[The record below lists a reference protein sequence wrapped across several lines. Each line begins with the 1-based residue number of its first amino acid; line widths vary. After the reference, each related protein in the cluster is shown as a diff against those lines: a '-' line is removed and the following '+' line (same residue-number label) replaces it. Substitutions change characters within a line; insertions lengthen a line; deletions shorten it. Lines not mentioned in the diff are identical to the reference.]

1 MVRKDDLGERTM
13 DGIVWLVGK
22 IGMAEKKMK
31 R

>member
-1 MVRKDDLGERTM
+1 MLRKDDLGEKTM

-22 IGMAEKKMK
+22 IGMAERKME